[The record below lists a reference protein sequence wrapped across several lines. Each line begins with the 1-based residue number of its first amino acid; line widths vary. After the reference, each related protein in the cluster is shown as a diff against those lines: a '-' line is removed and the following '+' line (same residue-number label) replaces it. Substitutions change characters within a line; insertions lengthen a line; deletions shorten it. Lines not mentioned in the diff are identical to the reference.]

1 MEKAWLEPDE
11 QDVWRG
17 FLRMNAWIYDE
28 LERDLRTRDGFSL
41 IEYGILAHL
50 SEAPRQRMRM
60 RVLAET
66 VIVSRSRLSHQIA
79 RLEREGHV
87 RREHCEDDR
96 RGLWA
101 VLTERGASALDR
113 AAPGHAAGC
122 GPSCSTGSP
131 TARSTSSGGSSTR
144 SAAGARNRAG
154 NPSSP
159 GGTAT
164 AFLRGAGAGPPS
176 CPGSGRTA
184 DARPG

>member
-113 AAPGHAAGC
+113 AAPGHAARV
-122 GPSCSTGSP
+122 
-131 TARSTSSGGSSTR
+131 RSLMFDRLSDSQVDQ
-144 SAAGARNRAG
+144 
-154 NPSSP
+154 
-159 GGTAT
+159 
-164 AFLRGAGAGPPS
+164 LRGIVDTLGG
-176 CPGSGRTA
+176 GR
-184 DARPG
+184 PEQGGEPE